1 MRITNNMIMN
11 TTKSNINRNKQ
22 TVSQRNTQMSTQ
34 KKIDVPSDDPVI
46 AVRSLRLRSNLNEI
60 DQFLNT
66 NVADAEAWL
75 DVTQSALTTVSGILE
90 DMRTLCNDAS
100 NGTKTQEDRN
110 TILTTIKSF
119 RDQIYHE
126 GDSDYAGRTIFTGY
140 KTNTTLTFQK
150 DSTDSYDI
158 EEKLSYTDI
167 EEKRYYTGINEILTD
182 LPTGTPADLTENVNQ
197 RIRLS
202 YNKLSDIK
210 ELSITYKDANGNAQ
224 TKALVDAQGT
234 YEIKI
239 PSTDAD
245 GNSVDAN
252 GDPVE
257 QTIKFEV
264 VDNYDNEI
272 ADADTIYYCKASGEL
287 IMGDDVAK
295 ALKQDKAEFSIEY
308 TKEGFKA
315 GEIRPEHYFNCT
327 RTTDPVNPVEFVNYK
342 ANGERIYED
351 INYYVGNNQTITV
364 NTLAADTFDSDIYR
378 DVDELTD
385 AVQFAITS
393 YDAVEKIKKMQSSEK
408 YSDEASQKTL
418 ETWLTAAKKQF
429 DYAQENMEKL
439 YGSKLTT
446 FAEYQSKVDL
456 ATTDLGSKG
465 QRLDLVKNRLES
477 QEMTVK
483 ELKSSNEDI
492 EISDAVINYT
502 AAYTAYQAA
511 LQAAGKLQE
520 QTLLDYI

>member
-90 DMRTLCNDAS
+90 DMHTLCNDAA

-110 TILTTIKSF
+110 TILTTIKAF

-140 KTNTTLTFQK
+140 KTNTTLTFQT
-150 DSTDSYDI
+150 DSTDTYNI
-158 EEKLSYTDI
+158 TEQLSFEDI
-167 EEKRYYTGINEILTD
+167 EEKRYYTGTNEILTD
-182 LPTGTPADLTENVNQ
+182 MPTRTPEDLTENVSQ

-202 YNKLSDIK
+202 YNNLSEIQK
-210 ELSITYKDANGNAQ
+210 LSITYTGATTPQ
-224 TKALVDAQGT
+224 TFDLTKTPPITSVTLPVVN
-234 YEIKI
+234 
-239 PSTDAD
+239 AD
-245 GNSVDAN
+245 GTSVNKTFTLKKDYDSYDEIIEKDN
-252 GDPVE
+252 QVE
-257 QTIKFEV
+257 
-264 VDNYDNEI
+264 
-272 ADADTIYYCKASGEL
+272 ADTIYYCKSTGEL
-287 IMGDDVAK
+287 IIGDNVAK
-295 ALKQDKAEFSIEY
+295 ALKQNKAKISVNYDK
-308 TKEGFKA
+308 TGFKA
-315 GEIRPEHYFNCT
+315 GEIKPEHYFNCT
-327 RTTDPVNPVEFVNYK
+327 RTPVQGNPVKYVNY
-342 ANGERIYED
+342 NETTGERIYED

-364 NTLAADTFDSDIYR
+364 NTLAADTFDASIYR
-378 DVDELTD
+378 DVDELAD
-385 AVQFAITS
+385 AVQFAISS
-393 YDAVEKIKKMQSSEK
+393 YDAVEKIKKMQSSEQYANDTDQATLSK
-408 YSDEASQKTL
+408 WLEAA
-418 ETWLTAAKKQF
+418 EKQF

>member
-110 TILTTIKSF
+110 TILTTIKAF
-119 RDQIYHE
+119 RDQICHE

-150 DSTDSYDI
+150 DSTDTYNI
-158 EEKLSYTDI
+158 TEQLSFEDI
-167 EEKRYYTGINEILTD
+167 EEKRYYEGTNDILTD
-182 LPTGTPADLTENVNQ
+182 IPTGDPADLKENVNQ

-202 YNKLSDIK
+202 YNNLDALK
-210 ELSITYKDANGNAQ
+210 ELNISYTYTKTDGTTEDVNVDVTNGTNITIPYKDATGADARQTVKFVTTDLTNG
-224 TKALVDAQGT
+224 K
-234 YEIKI
+234 
-239 PSTDAD
+239 
-245 GNSVDAN
+245 
-252 GDPVE
+252 
-257 QTIKFEV
+257 
-264 VDNYDNEI
+264 
-272 ADADTIYYCKASGEL
+272 ADADTITYCKSTGEL
-287 IMGDDVAK
+287 IIGDNVAK
-295 ALKQDKAEFSIEY
+295 ALKQNKADISVNYDK
-308 TKEGFKA
+308 KGFKA
-315 GEIRPEHYFNCT
+315 GEIKPEHYFNCT
-327 RTTDPVNPVEFVNYK
+327 NTTDPANPVKYVNY
-342 ANGERIYED
+342 NETTGERIYED

-364 NTLAADTFDSDIYR
+364 NTLAADTFDASIYR
-378 DVDELTD
+378 DVDELAD
-385 AVQFAITS
+385 AVQFAISS
-393 YDAVEKIKKMQSSEK
+393 YDAVEKIKKMQSSEQYANDTDQATLSK
-408 YSDEASQKTL
+408 WLEAA
-418 ETWLTAAKKQF
+418 EKQF

>member
-110 TILTTIKSF
+110 TILTTIKAF
-119 RDQIYHE
+119 RDQICHE

-140 KTNTTLTFQK
+140 KTNTTLTFQT
-150 DSTDSYDI
+150 DSTDTYNI
-158 EEKLSYTDI
+158 TEQLSFEDI
-167 EEKRYYTGINEILTD
+167 EEKRYYTGTHDILTEV
-182 LPTGTPADLTENVNQ
+182 PAQNDPVPDIEENVNQ

-202 YNKLSDIK
+202 YNNLKNLK
-210 ELSITYKDANGNAQ
+210 SIEGSYVDENGNKKLITSTIDNNGAGTVKIGDVGEYKLITVDHTEQ
-224 TKALVDAQGT
+224 DISSGLTSQDGTK
-234 YEIKI
+234 
-239 PSTDAD
+239 
-245 GNSVDAN
+245 
-252 GDPVE
+252 
-257 QTIKFEV
+257 
-264 VDNYDNEI
+264 YDI
-272 ADADTIYYCKASGEL
+272 VYCKSTGEL
-287 IMGDDVAK
+287 ILSDDVAK
-295 ALKQDKAEFSIEY
+295 ALKQNKAEISINY
-308 TKEGFKA
+308 DKTGFKA
-315 GEIRPEHYFNCT
+315 GEIKPEHYFNCT
-327 RTTDPVNPVEFVNYK
+327 NTTDPANPVKYVNY
-342 ANGERIYED
+342 NETTGERIYED

-364 NTLAADTFDSDIYR
+364 NTLAADTFDASIYR
-378 DVDELTD
+378 DVDELAD
-385 AVQFAITS
+385 AVQFAISS
-393 YDAVEKIKKMQSSEK
+393 YDAVEKIKKMQSSEQYANDTDQATLGK
-408 YSDEASQKTL
+408 WLEAA
-418 ETWLTAAKKQF
+418 EKQF

>member
-90 DMRTLCNDAS
+90 DMHTLCNDAA

-110 TILTTIKSF
+110 TILTTIKAF

-150 DSTDSYDI
+150 DSTDSYNI
-158 EEKLSYTDI
+158 TEQLSFEDI
-167 EEKRYYTGINEILTD
+167 EEKRYYEGTNDILTD
-182 LPTGTPADLTENVNQ
+182 VPTTNPEELKENVNQ

-202 YNKLSDIK
+202 YNNLDALK
-210 ELSITYKDANGNAQ
+210 ELNISYTYTKTDGTVQSVDVDVVNGTNVTIPYKDANGADATQSVKFVTTDQING
-224 TKALVDAQGT
+224 KAA
-234 YEIKI
+234 
-239 PSTDAD
+239 
-245 GNSVDAN
+245 
-252 GDPVE
+252 
-257 QTIKFEV
+257 
-264 VDNYDNEI
+264 
-272 ADADTIYYCKASGEL
+272 ADTITYCKSTGEL
-287 IMGDDVAK
+287 IIGDDVAK
-295 ALKQDKAEFSIEY
+295 ALKQNKAKISVNYDK
-308 TKEGFKA
+308 TGFKA
-315 GEIRPEHYFNCT
+315 GEIKPEHYFNCT
-327 RTTDPVNPVEFVNYK
+327 RTPVQGNPVKYVNY
-342 ANGERIYED
+342 NETTGERIYED

-393 YDAVEKIKKMQSSEK
+393 YDAVEKIKKMQSSEQ
-408 YSDEASQKTL
+408 YSSEADQKML
-418 ETWLTAAKKQF
+418 GTWLEAAEKQF